1 MILLLNGCRGLIIHP
16 AVVVHHGPP
25 ASDLA
30 HLITHSH
37 RIILDPIVLV
47 HNGKVVRTQFSDNS
61 FITMTSAINI
71 RQGIICISIISKL
84 STSIWLHEC
93 IVGA

>member
-1 MILLLNGCRGLIIHP
+1 MTEKKILGNHE
-16 AVVVHHGPP
+16 
-25 ASDLA
+25 S
-30 HLITHSH
+30 
-37 RIILDPIVLV
+37 ILGPIVLV

-84 STSIWLHEC
+84 STSI
-93 IVGA
+93 